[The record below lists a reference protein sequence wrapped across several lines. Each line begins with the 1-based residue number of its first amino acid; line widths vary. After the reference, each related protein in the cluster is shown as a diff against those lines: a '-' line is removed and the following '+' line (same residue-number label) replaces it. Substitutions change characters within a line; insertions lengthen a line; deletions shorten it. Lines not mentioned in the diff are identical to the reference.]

1 MSETAMGKLIAVSL
15 GPGDPGLITR
25 RSWELLQSG
34 AHWSYPI
41 RREGADSY
49 ALDIVL
55 RGGLELP
62 QHHTPLIFPMTKDA
76 TKLVGYWQ
84 RAAEQVVALMQGG
97 EDVLFLIEGD
107 ASTYAT
113 FGYLAK
119 TVQGLAPEAEIE
131 VVAGVNSFSA
141 CAAATGRPLAETDD
155 TVAILPAGYGIEV
168 VERMLKEFDTLVL
181 MKVKPLLEP
190 LLDLLERKGLLQGS
204 YFVERV
210 GTPEQRVVDQLLT
223 LRGEIPNYLSLMIV
237 HNHHRERGEVQKGC
251 GQKIDPN
258 KLEVH

>member
-1 MSETAMGKLIAVSL
+1 MSKKMMGRLIAVSL

-25 RSWELLQSG
+25 KSWDLLQSG

-41 RREGADSY
+41 RREGAESY
-49 ALDIVL
+49 ALNIAL
-55 RGGLELP
+55 RGGLTLP
-62 QHHTPLIFPMTKDA
+62 ENSTPLIFPMTKDA
-76 TKLVGYWQ
+76 GKLAGYWQ
-84 RAAEQVVALMQGG
+84 RAAETVLEIMRQG
-97 EDVLFLIEGD
+97 EDLLFLIEGD

-119 TVQGLAPEAEIE
+119 TVEAMEPEVKIEI
-131 VVAGVNSFSA
+131 VAGVNSFSA

-168 VERMLKEFDTLVL
+168 VERMLTEFDTLVL

-190 LLDLLERKGLLQGS
+190 LLDLLESRDLIEGS
-204 YFVERV
+204 YFIERV
-210 GTPEQRVVDQLLT
+210 GTPEERVVNDLLS

-237 HNHHRERGEVQKGC
+237 HNHHRERPEIESGC
-251 GQKIDPN
+251 GRK
-258 KLEVH
+258 KEL

>member
-1 MSETAMGKLIAVSL
+1 MSENSLGKLIAVSL

-25 RSWELLQSG
+25 RSWELLQG
-34 AHWSYPI
+34 DAHWAYPV
-41 RREGADSY
+41 RREGAESY

-55 RGGLELP
+55 RGGLSLP
-62 QHHTPLIFPMTKDA
+62 ERHTALIFPMTKDA
-76 TKLVGYWQ
+76 TKLAGYWQ
-84 RAAEQVVALMQGG
+84 RAAEQVLELLRGG
-97 EDVLFLIEGD
+97 EDVLFLVEGD

-119 TVQGLAPEAEIE
+119 TVQNLEAGAQVEI
-131 VVAGVNSFSA
+131 VAGVNSFSA

-190 LLDLLERKGLLQGS
+190 LLELLERRDLLDGS
-204 YFVERV
+204 YFIERV
-210 GTPEQRVVDQLLT
+210 GTPEERVVDDLLT
-223 LRGEIPNYLSLMIV
+223 LRGETPNYLSLMIV
-237 HNHHRERGEVQKGC
+237 HNHHRERGEVIKGC
-251 GQKIDPN
+251 GK
-258 KLEVH
+258 KTA